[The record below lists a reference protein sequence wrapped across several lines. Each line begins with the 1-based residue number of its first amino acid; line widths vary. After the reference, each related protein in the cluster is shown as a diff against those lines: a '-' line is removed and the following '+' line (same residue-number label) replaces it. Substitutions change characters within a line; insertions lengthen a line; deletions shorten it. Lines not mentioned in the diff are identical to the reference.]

1 MHYKLLMIMLCTLI
15 LSGFGFITH
24 KKLQP
29 EGNSVRIPLVSLK
42 PQKAVYYRV
51 QLDGR
56 EIRFFAVRGSDGT
69 VRTALDACDACY
81 RQRKGYEQKGTVM
94 VCRNCNM
101 AFPVDRIGPASA
113 GGCNPH
119 HLPSRIEGGMLVIAV
134 DELRKGARFFP

>member
-1 MHYKLLMIMLCTLI
+1 MTYTLLLLMLCAVV
-15 LSGFGFITH
+15 LSGFGFSSH

-29 EGNSVRIPLVSLK
+29 EGNLIRIPVASLK
-42 PQKAVYYRV
+42 PQKAAHYRV

-56 EIRFFAVRGSDGT
+56 EIRFFAVRGSDGMI
-69 VRTALDACDACY
+69 RTALDACDACY

-101 AFPVDRIGPASA
+101 AFPVDRIGPASV

-119 HLPSRIEGGMLVIAV
+119 YLPSRLEGTMLVVAV